1 VAGAVEYRVDL
12 VMAGEVAV
20 VAERVFNVESMSTVM
35 DRRSRVDVAMMVV
48 ALFMLVLVVVGSR
61 LSWTGHNGLM
71 LL

>member
-1 VAGAVEYRVDL
+1 
-12 VMAGEVAV
+12 MAGEVAV